1 MSNKAA
7 QLDQSC
13 RGGTV
18 IKVKGVGWF
27 SLKELEKY
35 TNHFSVANEIG
46 SGGYGKVSFELK
58 PSLHRFFFSPFNGN
72 QLPSRKR
79 T

>member
-7 QLDQSC
+7 QLDKSNK
-13 RGGTV
+13 GGSV

-46 SGGYGKVSFELK
+46 SGGYGKVSFDCPLIVY
-58 PSLHRFFFSPFNGN
+58 HINVC
-72 QLPSRKR
+72 QYA
-79 T
+79 